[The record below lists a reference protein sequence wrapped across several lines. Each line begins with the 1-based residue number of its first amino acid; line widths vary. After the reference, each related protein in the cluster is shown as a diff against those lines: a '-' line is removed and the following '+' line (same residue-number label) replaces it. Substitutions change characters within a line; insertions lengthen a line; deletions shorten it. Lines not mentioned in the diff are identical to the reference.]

1 MKRNFFATGLGAAV
15 AGVAALG
22 VLGGAGYGLY
32 MVGMSRGMGMSAVS
46 TSAPASPPGADGMA
60 ATAGAPT
67 ETVPQSIAQG
77 EDATRRH
84 ITAGI
89 KAGEVDPVT
98 GKKILYYHDPMVP
111 GNKFDKP
118 AKSPF
123 MDMMLVPVYA
133 DSDADSNKVTVSPRV
148 QQNLGVRTA
157 DVVEGTLSPQVAAVG
172 SIAWNERDLGFVQ
185 TRATGFVE
193 RLFVRA
199 TMDRVAKGQ
208 PLAELYVPEWI
219 AAQEEFLSLRRM
231 QGTDLAALVD
241 GARQRMRQVGMSDA
255 LIASVESSG
264 RAQPRFTLLAPIG
277 GVVTEL
283 MAREGMTVMPGA
295 TLFRIN
301 GTGTVWANAEVPESQ
316 AALLRVGAK
325 VQARSPAVPGTTF
338 EGQVQA
344 LLPEVNPTTRT
355 VKARLELANPG
366 GRLVPGMFVQM
377 QFMDTRA
384 GKALLIPTEAVIQTG
399 KRTVVMLAEE
409 NGRFRPVDV
418 EIGIES
424 DGQTEIQRGLK
435 AGQRVVVSS
444 QFLIDSEAS
453 LKGVEARLNV
463 EPPPVAANTATRHN
477 GSATIDAITRDE
489 VTLTHGPIPS
499 LKWGSMTM
507 DFKLP
512 KGGLPRG
519 LEAGDRVE
527 FEFYMDADSLPQ
539 LTRTT
544 RVAPE
549 PKAPQSAPVRAS
561 SPAPAPAPATKPAPA
576 AVGASR

>member
-1 MKRNFFATGLGAAV
+1 MRRNFLSMGLVAVAVLGLLGA
-15 AGVAALG
+15 
-22 VLGGAGYGLY
+22 AGYGLY
-32 MVGMSRGMGMSAVS
+32 TTGMNRGMGMSAVP
-46 TSAPASPPGADGMA
+46 AGKPASAPGADGPA
-60 ATAGAPT
+60 ATAAAPN
-67 ETVPQSIAQG
+67 ESVPQSIAQG
-77 EDATRRH
+77 EEATRRH

-89 KAGEVDPVT
+89 KAGDVDLST

-133 DSDADSNKVTVSPRV
+133 DSDGDGSKVTVSPRI

-157 DVVEGTLSPQVAAVG
+157 EVVEGTLSPQVAAVG
-172 SIAWNERDLGFVQ
+172 SIAWNERDQVVVQ
-185 TRATGFVE
+185 ARATGFVE

-199 TMDRVAKGQ
+199 TLDRVAKGQ
-208 PLAELYVPEWI
+208 PLAELYVPEWV
-219 AAQEEFLSLRRM
+219 AAQEEFLSVRRM

-241 GARQRMRQVGMSDA
+241 GARLRMRQVGMSEGQ
-255 LIASVESSG
+255 IAGVESSG
-264 RAQPRFTLLAPIG
+264 RAQPRFTLVAPIG

-283 MAREGMTVMPGA
+283 VAREGMTVMSGA

-316 AALLRVGAK
+316 AALVRVGTR
-325 VQARSPAVPGTTF
+325 VQARSTAVPGTAF
-338 EGQVQA
+338 EGRVQA
-344 LLPEVNPTTRT
+344 LLPEVNTTTRT
-355 VKARLELANPG
+355 LKARLELANPG

-384 GKALLIPTEAVIQTG
+384 EKALLIPTEAVIQTG

-418 EIGIES
+418 DIGIES
-424 DGQTEIQRGLK
+424 DGKTEVKRGLK

-463 EPPPVAANTATRHN
+463 EAAPVAANTAPRHT
-477 GSATIDAITRDE
+477 GSGKIEAITRDAM
-489 VTLTHGPIPS
+489 TLSHGPIPS

-512 KGGLPRG
+512 RGGVPRG
-519 LEAGDRVE
+519 LEAGDRVD
-527 FEFYMDADSLPQ
+527 FEFFMDTDSLPQ
-539 LTRTT
+539 LTSTT
-544 RVAPE
+544 LLPPE
-549 PKAPQSAPVRAS
+549 PKAHL
-561 SPAPAPAPATKPAPA
+561 PA
-576 AVGASR
+576 AAGASR